1 MKKGVS
7 LIVCLILAFPFVGL
21 SQCIDGD
28 CHTGK
33 GVLLYENNNKY
44 VGVFQDGLPHG
55 LGTLFYPDGRRYT
68 GEWVNG
74 KREGGGVMVFSD
86 GHLQRGL
93 WRNNKMI
100 RPVQIEKSINLS
112 RKGCIKGNCVD
123 GEGTYV
129 AYDGSTY
136 QGAFQ
141 EGLFHGQGICYF
153 MNGDKYD
160 GEWFKGLFHGRGTMH
175 FTSGKIVYAQW
186 KNGIAIQVLQPGAFE
201 PQADT
206 PITAIV
212 NEIKVWALVVGVAHY
227 NHMEMLR
234 YTDDDAYR
242 MAMFLKSPE
251 GGALPEEQ
259 IALLIDE
266 DAVHDNIISAMQAMF
281 ARADSNDIVLFYF
294 SGHGVEGAFVPY
306 DYDGIHNLL
315 SHIDVRDMMER
326 SAAKFKVCI
335 ADACHSGGLEAFAAR
350 GVATADDVID
360 RYYAAFDQAENSTV
374 LLLSSQSEEK
384 SLESSGMRQ
393 GIFSHFLI
401 RALKG
406 EADYNNDKIVDI
418 SELFN
423 FVYHHVRD
431 YTHQYQTPII
441 KGIYDPRLPLAV
453 VR

>member
-1 MKKGVS
+1 M
-7 LIVCLILAFPFVGL
+7 
-21 SQCIDGD
+21 
-28 CHTGK
+28 
-33 GVLLYENNNKY
+33 YEDNSKY
-44 VGVFQDGLPHG
+44 VGVFQDGQPHG

-86 GHLQRGL
+86 GNLQRGL

-100 RPVQIEKSINLS
+100 RPVQLEKTINLS

-129 AYDGSTY
+129 AYDGSKYIGT
-136 QGAFQ
+136 FQ
-141 EGLFHGQGICYF
+141 EGLFHGEGTCYF
-153 MNGDKYD
+153 ENGDKYE
-160 GEWFKGLFHGRGTMH
+160 GQWLKGLFHGRGTMH
-175 FTSGKIVYAQW
+175 FTSGKIIYAEW
-186 KNGIAIQVLQPGAFE
+186 KNGVAIRVLQPGAFD
-201 PQADT
+201 PSIDSNAVT
-206 PITAIV
+206 KH

-259 IALLIDE
+259 ISLLIDE
-266 DAVHDNIISAMQAMF
+266 HAEHDNILAAMNAIF
-281 ARADSNDIVLFYF
+281 SKADSNDIVLFYF

-306 DYDGIHNLL
+306 DYDGVNNLL
-315 SHIDVRDMMER
+315 SHTDVRDIMER

-350 GVATADDVID
+350 SATMADDVID
-360 RYYAAFDQAENSTV
+360 RYYAAFDRAENSTV

-406 EADYNNDKIVDI
+406 EADNNNDKIVDI
-418 SELFN
+418 SELFE
-423 FVYHHVRD
+423 FVHHHVRE
-431 YTHQYQTPII
+431 YTHYYQTPII

>member
-1 MKKGVS
+1 MFIIVS
-7 LIVCLILAFPFVGL
+7 LLSLSSHFAW

-28 CHTGK
+28 CQTGK
-33 GVLLYENNNKY
+33 GAILHPDNNKY
-44 VGVFQDGLPHG
+44 VGNFQEGLPHG

-86 GHLQRGL
+86 GNLQRGL
-93 WRNNKMI
+93 WRNDKMI
-100 RPVQIEKSINLS
+100 RPVQLEKTINLT
-112 RKGCIKGNCVD
+112 RKGCIQGNCVD

-129 AYDGSTY
+129 AYDGSRY
-136 QGAFQ
+136 RGNFQ
-141 EGLFHGQGICYF
+141 EGLFHGQGICHF
-153 MNGDKYD
+153 DNGDKYE
-160 GEWFKGLFHGRGTMH
+160 GQWFKGLFHGKGTMH
-175 FTSGKIVYAQW
+175 FTSGKVIYAQW
-186 KNGIAIQVLQPGAFE
+186 VNGVVVQVLQPGAFD
-201 PQADT
+201 PNIDT
-206 PITAIV
+206 AHLTSH
-212 NEIKVWALVVGVAHY
+212 NDIKVWALIVGVAHY
-227 NHMEMLR
+227 NHMEVLR

-259 IALLIDE
+259 IVLLIDE
-266 DAVHDNIISAMQAMF
+266 DAEHDNIVSAMQTIF
-281 ARADSNDIVLFYF
+281 AKADSNDIVLFYF

-315 SHIDVRDMMER
+315 AHTDVRDMMER

-335 ADACHSGGLEAFAAR
+335 ADACHSGGLETFAAR
-350 GVATADDVID
+350 GPSDNIID
-360 RYYAAFDQAENSTV
+360 RYYAAFDQAQNSTV

-406 EADYNNDKIVDI
+406 EADSNQDKIIDI
-418 SELFN
+418 SELFA
-423 FVYHHVRD
+423 FVHHHVRE
-431 YTHQYQTPII
+431 YTHHYQTPII
-441 KGIYDPRLPLAV
+441 KGVYDPRLPLAV